1 MPKSAPHVAFAT
13 ALSVAA
19 LIAWAQ
25 GPAASR
31 PAQPERSQS
40 ESSQSER
47 SQAERSEAER
57 SQSERWGKEYLP
69 NVPVIDHNGRPL
81 KFYDDVIKGKIV
93 VISFVY
99 TSCKNICPLIVARL
113 AEVQSM
119 LSEDVAREVLF
130 VSISI
135 DPIPDTPP
143 KLKAYADAFH
153 ITSNWLFLTGTPDDI
168 DLIRHKLGERSGG
181 VIVQHRNEVLLY
193 NDKTSEWARDSGFSD
208 HTTLVANIRAMN
220 PQWRM
225 AATAQT
231 PPAAHAGNHAG
242 AMPPVDLHVKGQA
255 LFIKGCAGCHT
266 IGHGDKVGPD
276 LKGVVARR
284 GRDWVSS
291 YVTGP
296 NKLRAAND
304 PAAVELGLKYPTVR
318 MPDLG
323 LAETDADDIISYL
336 QRPALAAAPA
346 APPPHAVP

>member
-1 MPKSAPHVAFAT
+1 MPKSALHVAFAT

-19 LIAWAQ
+19 LMAWVQ
-25 GPAASR
+25 SPAVSHTAE
-31 PAQPERSQS
+31 PAQ
-40 ESSQSER
+40 
-47 SQAERSEAER
+47 SQAERSLSEQV
-57 SQSERWGKEYLP
+57 QSEQWGKDYLP
-69 NVPVIDHNGRPL
+69 NVPVVDQANRPL

-99 TSCKNICPLIVARL
+99 TSCKNICPLIVSRL
-113 AEVQSM
+113 AEVQTM
-119 LSEDVAREVLF
+119 LGEDAAREIFF
-130 VSISI
+130 VSVSI
-135 DPIPDTPP
+135 DPIPDTPQ

-168 DLIRHKLGERSGG
+168 DLIRYKLGERSGG

-208 HTTLVANIRAMN
+208 HTTLVANIRAMK
-220 PQWRM
+220 PEWRL
-225 AATAQT
+225 AATVQAA
-231 PPAAHAGNHAG
+231 PAMAGNHSG
-242 AMPPVDLHVKGQA
+242 AMPPVDIDVQGQA

-284 GRDWVSS
+284 GRDWVAS

-296 NKLRAAND
+296 NKLRAAKD
-304 PAAVELGLKYPTVR
+304 PAAVELGLKYPAVR

-336 QRPALAAAPA
+336 QRSELATAPA
-346 APPPHAVP
+346 APSPHAIH